1 MSKITKNNFPVSGMS
16 CAACAARVEKVLNAC
31 EGVKMAGVNF
41 AASTANV
48 EYDSDLCTPETL
60 RQIVR
65 DAGYDLILDGSAET
79 LEKEQAEKYRVLR
92 QRTLWA
98 VILSLPVVIIG
109 MFFMNMPYANLIM
122 FVLSTPVVFWLGRQF
137 FIGAWRQLRH
147 RTANMD
153 TLVALSTGIAWLFSV
168 ANMLF
173 PDYWMSKGIHP
184 HVYFEASAVIIAF
197 ILIGR
202 MLESKAKGNTS
213 SAIRKLMGL
222 QPKTVT
228 IVASDGSMRVTAIE
242 SIAPGDTVMVR
253 PGERIAVDGMVT
265 DGNSFVDESM
275 LSGEPLPV
283 EKRSGDKVYAGTING
298 TGTFR
303 YRADKVG
310 SDTLLS
316 KIIRMVQDA
325 QGSKPPVQQLVDK
338 IAAIFVPV
346 IISIAIISF
355 IVWMIADGVGGFS
368 HGLLAAVTVLIIA
381 CPCALGL
388 ATPTAIMVGIGKGA
402 ELGILIK
409 DAESLEIAPK
419 IMAVVLD
426 KTGTLTVGCPKV
438 GKIVRFRE
446 VSDSDAVL
454 HSLELASE
462 HPLGHAITD
471 YLKDTP
477 VIKISDFKSVTGR
490 GVKGEFNGRM
500 YYAGNRRFIEECGI
514 EITSFAEDQ
523 ERMLTAD
530 ANSVVWFA
538 DGEGVISLIGI
549 SDPVKPTSSEAVA
562 ELERMGIEVYM
573 LTGDNR
579 HTAEAVAKKA
589 GIRHCVAEVLP
600 QDKAA
605 FVEKLRSAG
614 QKVAMVGDGINDS
627 AALAVADLSIAMGTG
642 SDIAI
647 EVAKMTV
654 ISADL
659 TKIPVA
665 FRLSGLTV
673 RTIRQNLF
681 WAFIYNMIGVPV
693 AAGVLYPLCGFLLN
707 PMIAGAAMAFSS
719 VSVVT
724 NSLLLKGKRLKVP
737 STTNTVTTL
746 DNTGSVEV
754 EIVNEYGDI
763 NGQSGRSGDED
774 KANILH
780 NNKTETNM
788 KQEFKVEGMACS
800 HCSGR
805 VDAAIRALPGVT
817 DVNVDL
823 SSGMATVD
831 GDVAPEAVIEAISK
845 AGYEACKC

>member
-1 MSKITKNNFPVSGMS
+1 MS
-16 CAACAARVEKVLNAC
+16 CAACAARVEKVLNGC
-31 EGVKMAGVNF
+31 QGVRTAGVNF

-48 EYDSDLCTPETL
+48 EYDSDTCTPEIL
-60 RQIVR
+60 QQIVR
-65 DAGYDLILDGSAET
+65 DAGYDLILDSSADA
-79 LEKEQAEKYRVLR
+79 LEKEQAERYHALR

-109 MFFMNMPYANLIM
+109 MFFMNMPYANIIM
-122 FVLSTPVVFWLGRQF
+122 FLLSTPVVFWLGRQF

-202 MLESKAKGNTS
+202 LLESKAKGNTS

-228 IVASDGSMRVTAIE
+228 VVDADGSTRVVAIE
-242 SIAPGDTVMVR
+242 GIAPGDIVMVR
-253 PGERIAVDGMVT
+253 PGERIAVDGVVT

-275 LSGEPLPV
+275 LSGEPIPV
-283 EKRSGDKVYAGTING
+283 EKQSGGKVYAGTING

-325 QGSKPPVQQLVDK
+325 QGSKAPVQQLVDK
-338 IAAIFVPV
+338 IAAVFVPV
-346 IISIAIISF
+346 IISIAILSF
-355 IVWMIADGVGGFS
+355 VVWMVADGTGGFS

-419 IMAVVLD
+419 ITAVVLD
-426 KTGTLTVGCPKV
+426 KTGTLTAGHPTV
-438 GKIVRFRE
+438 GKIVRFR
-446 VSDSDAVL
+446 SLPQSDAIL

-462 HPLGHAITD
+462 HPLARAITD
-471 YLKDTP
+471 HFNEIPAVT
-477 VIKISDFKSVTGR
+477 ISEFESVTGR
-490 GVKGEFNGRM
+490 GVKGKVDGRT
-500 YYAGNRRFIEECGI
+500 YYAGNRKFIEESGI
-514 EITSFAEDQ
+514 AISPAAIGQ
-523 ERMLTAD
+523 ENLLTAD

-538 DGEGVISLIGI
+538 DEEGVISLIGI
-549 SDPVKPTSSEAVA
+549 SDPVKPTSPEAVS

-579 HTAEAVAKKA
+579 QTAEAVAKKA

-600 QDKAA
+600 QDKAS
-605 FVEKLRSAG
+605 FVEKLRKDG
-614 QKVAMVGDGINDS
+614 KKVAMVGDGINDS

-647 EVAKMTV
+647 EVAKMTI

-659 TKIPVA
+659 AKIPVA
-665 FRLSGLTV
+665 FRLAGMTV

-681 WAFIYNMIGVPV
+681 WAFIYNIIGVPV

-724 NSLLLKGKRLKVP
+724 NSLLLKRKRLQVSSSGATRVTETEP
-737 STTNTVTTL
+737 TTAVDIIDVAISDRNTDGGDMNDEITL
-746 DNTGSVEV
+746 
-754 EIVNEYGDI
+754 
-763 NGQSGRSGDED
+763 Q
-774 KANILH
+774 
-780 NNKTETNM
+780 NNKSKTIM

-817 DVNVDL
+817 DVKVDL
-823 SSGMATVD
+823 ASGKATVE
-831 GDVAPEAVIEAISK
+831 GEVSPATVIEAVGK
-845 AGYEACKC
+845 AGYEATEC

>member
-1 MSKITKNNFPVSGMS
+1 MS
-16 CAACAARVEKVLNAC
+16 CAACAARVEKVLNGC
-31 EGVKMAGVNF
+31 QGVRTAGVNF

-48 EYDSDLCTPETL
+48 EYDSDTCTPEIL
-60 RQIVR
+60 QQIVR
-65 DAGYDLILDGSAET
+65 DAGYDLILDSSADA
-79 LEKEQAEKYRVLR
+79 LEKEQAERYHALR

-109 MFFMNMPYANLIM
+109 MFFMNMPYANIVM
-122 FVLSTPVVFWLGRQF
+122 FLLSTPVVFWLGRQF

-202 MLESKAKGNTS
+202 LLESKAKGNTS

-228 IVASDGSMRVTAIE
+228 VVDADGSTRVVAIE
-242 SIAPGDTVMVR
+242 GIAPGDIVMVR
-253 PGERIAVDGMVT
+253 PGERIAVDGVVT

-275 LSGEPLPV
+275 LSGEPIPV
-283 EKRSGDKVYAGTING
+283 EKQSGGKVYAGTING

-325 QGSKPPVQQLVDK
+325 QGSKAPVQQLVDK
-338 IAAIFVPV
+338 IAAVFVPV
-346 IISIAIISF
+346 IISIAILSF
-355 IVWMIADGVGGFS
+355 VVWMVADGTGGFS

-419 IMAVVLD
+419 ITAVVLD
-426 KTGTLTVGCPKV
+426 KTGTLTAGHPTV
-438 GKIVRFRE
+438 GKIVRFRSLPQ
-446 VSDSDAVL
+446 SDDIL

-462 HPLGHAITD
+462 HPLARAITD
-471 YLKDTP
+471 HFNEIPAVT
-477 VIKISDFKSVTGR
+477 ISEFESVTGR
-490 GVKGEFNGRM
+490 GVKGKVDGRT
-500 YYAGNRRFIEECGI
+500 YYAGNRKFIEESGI
-514 EITSFAEDQ
+514 AISPAAIGQ
-523 ERMLTAD
+523 ENLLTAD

-538 DGEGVISLIGI
+538 DEEGVISLIGI
-549 SDPVKPTSSEAVA
+549 SDPVKPTSPEAVS

-579 HTAEAVAKKA
+579 QTAEAVAKKA

-600 QDKAA
+600 QDKAS
-605 FVEKLRSAG
+605 FVEKLRKDG
-614 QKVAMVGDGINDS
+614 KKVAMVGDGINDS

-647 EVAKMTV
+647 EVAKMTI

-659 TKIPVA
+659 AKIPVA
-665 FRLSGLTV
+665 FRLAGMTV

-681 WAFIYNMIGVPV
+681 WAFIYNIIGVPV
-693 AAGVLYPLCGFLLN
+693 AAGVLYPVCGFLLN

-724 NSLLLKGKRLKVP
+724 NSLLLKRKRLQVSSYGATRVTETEP
-737 STTNTVTTL
+737 TTAVDIIDVAISDRDTDGGDMNDEITL
-746 DNTGSVEV
+746 
-754 EIVNEYGDI
+754 
-763 NGQSGRSGDED
+763 Q
-774 KANILH
+774 
-780 NNKTETNM
+780 NNKSKTIM

-817 DVNVDL
+817 DVKVDL
-823 SSGMATVD
+823 ASGKATVE
-831 GDVAPEAVIEAISK
+831 GEVSPATVIEAVGK
-845 AGYEACKC
+845 AGYEATEC